1 MKTPDEWMRDFESK
15 IADAQAKAAAV
26 QQGLANA
33 EGSASSKDGTV
44 TITVAPTGALTNV
57 RLTAEAMR
65 MSHSQLAAEIMA
77 VARSA
82 QRSAA
87 VQVAETFEQVNGAGS
102 ESYRLITEYLPP
114 AEEEQDDE
122 DLERRQYG
130 FEDGSDTAEQ
140 PQPQAPTQA
149 PAPPRR
155 PASRP
160 DESDDTEFGSGSI
173 FRG

>member
-1 MKTPDEWMRDFESK
+1 M
-15 IADAQAKAAAV
+15 ADAQAKAAAV
-26 QQGLANA
+26 QQGLSNA
-33 EGSASSKDGTV
+33 QGSASSKDGAVTV
-44 TITVAPTGALTNV
+44 TVAPTGALTNV

-87 VQVAETFEQVNGAGS
+87 TQVAETFEQVNGAGS

-114 AEEEQDDE
+114 AEEEDE
-122 DLERRQYG
+122 EEELEPQQFG
-130 FEDGSDTAEQ
+130 FEEGADQQQ
-140 PQPQAPTQA
+140 P
-149 PAPPRR
+149 PARPEPPRR
-155 PASRP
+155 PAPRP
-160 DESDDTEFGSGSI
+160 DEGDDSEFGGGSI

>member
-1 MKTPDEWMRDFESK
+1 MRDFESK

-44 TITVAPTGALTNV
+44 TVTVAPTGALTNL

-65 MSHSQLAAEIMA
+65 LSHSQLAAEIMA
-77 VARSA
+77 VARTA

-87 VQVAETFEQVNGAGS
+87 TQVAETFEQVNGAGS
-102 ESYRLITEYLPP
+102 ESYQLIAEYLPP
-114 AEEEQDDE
+114 AEEQDE
-122 DLERRQYG
+122 EELEPRQYG
-130 FEDGSDTAEQ
+130 FEDGSDNAEQ
-140 PQPQAPTQA
+140 PPAP
-149 PAPPRR
+149 PRPEPPRR
-155 PASRP
+155 PAARP
-160 DESDDTEFGSGSI
+160 DETDDPEFGNGSI